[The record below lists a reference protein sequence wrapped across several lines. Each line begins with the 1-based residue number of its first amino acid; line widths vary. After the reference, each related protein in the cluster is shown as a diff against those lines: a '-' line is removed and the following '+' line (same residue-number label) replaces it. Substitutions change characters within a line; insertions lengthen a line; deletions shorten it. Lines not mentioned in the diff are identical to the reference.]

1 MATSDSSPTPTD
13 EVGKKDDGTP
23 EATGATKAE
32 GTKAETTT
40 EVTAEKPQPAPVA
53 ASSPAPAAATAGAAT
68 ATRSGGR
75 GFNAGSLRENG
86 IYFAFALIV
95 VLFAVLTGGDLLQ
108 PQNLSNIIVQKSYIL
123 ILAIGMILIIIA
135 GHIDLSVGSV
145 LAATGA
151 FSAVLMVNHDVHWA
165 IAIPLT
171 LLMGAAIG
179 AWQGYWVA
187 YFGIP
192 AFIVTLAGM
201 LVFRAVTLIIL
212 GNQGIGPFPDAVR
225 TMANGFTPGWLG
237 NVALGGLGGADLV
250 TLLVGLAL
258 VAAIVWT
265 QYSSRTAR
273 IKLGQSVEPFGL
285 FLVKIIAP
293 SLVLMF
299 VIVQLARYRNLP
311 WVLVLLGALILIY
324 TLVTNRAVF
333 GRHIYAIGGNLHAAT
348 LSGVKVKQVTFWLF
362 VNMGVLAAV
371 AGIIFS
377 GRLNL
382 AGPTAGNSFELDA
395 IAAAF
400 IGGAAVQGGVG
411 KVIGAI
417 TGGLIMAVIDN
428 GMSLL
433 GAGSEEVM
441 LVKGLVLLAA
451 VAFDVITKRRAGS
464 SSR

>member
-1 MATSDSSPTPTD
+1 MT
-13 EVGKKDDGTP
+13 
-23 EATGATKAE
+23 
-32 GTKAETTT
+32 ET
-40 EVTAEKPQPAPVA
+40 
-53 ASSPAPAAATAGAAT
+53 AAATTASTVTETKAAT
-68 ATRSGGR
+68 ATATKTAPAKKKSSFS
-75 GFNAGSLRENG
+75 FNAGSLRQNG
-86 IYFAFALIV
+86 IYFAFAAIV
-95 VLFAVLTGGDLLQ
+95 LLFAVLTGGDLLQ

-171 LLMGAAIG
+171 LIMGGLIG

-201 LVFRAVTLIIL
+201 LVFRAVTLVIL
-212 GNQGIGPFPDAVR
+212 GNQGIGPFPDTVR
-225 TMANGFTPGWLG
+225 NMANGFTPGWFG
-237 NVALGGLGGADLV
+237 NIALGPLGGADV
-250 TLLVGLAL
+250 ITLLVGVAL
-258 VAAIVWT
+258 VASIVWT
-265 QYSSRTAR
+265 QWRAR
-273 IKLGQSVEPFGL
+273 AARQKLGQSLEPFGL
-285 FLVKIIAP
+285 FLAKIIAP
-293 SLVLMF
+293 SIVLMF
-299 VIVQLARYRNLP
+299 VIVQLARFKNLP
-311 WVLVLLGALILIY
+311 WVLVLLGVLVVVY

-333 GRHIYAIGGNLHAAT
+333 GRHIYAIGGNINAAT

-433 GAGSEEVM
+433 GAGSEQVM

-451 VAFDVITKRRAGS
+451 VAFDVVTKRRAGA